1 MNEDTETNNGIEANS
16 SELWLDEEFRRQYP
30 LTAQSLEE
38 LAEQQQADLAY
49 RQYLEVFQSLHDA
62 ADKLSTMRVLHFS
75 QKYLQ
80 EQDMGDVPDEAE
92 E

>member
-38 LAEQQQADLAY
+38 LAEQHQADLAH
-49 RQYLEVFQSLHDA
+49 RQYLEVFQNLHEA
-62 ADKLSTMRVLHFS
+62 ADNLSAMRVINFN
-75 QKYLQ
+75 QTYLQ
-80 EQDMGDVPDEAE
+80 EQDMGEVPDEADE
-92 E
+92 

>member
-1 MNEDTETNNGIEANS
+1 MSEDTETNNGIEANS
-16 SELWLDEEFRRQYP
+16 KELWLDEEFRRQYP
-30 LTAQSLEE
+30 LTAQSLKE
-38 LAEQQQADLAY
+38 LAEQHQADLAY

-62 ADKLSTMRVLHFS
+62 ADNLSAMRVPHFS

-80 EQDMGDVPDEAE
+80 EQDMGEITDEAE

>member
-16 SELWLDEEFRRQYP
+16 NELWLDEEFRRQYP

-38 LAEQQQADLAY
+38 LAEQHQADLAY

-62 ADKLSTMRVLHFS
+62 ADTLSAMRVLHFS
-75 QKYLQ
+75 QTYLQ
-80 EQDMGDVPDEAE
+80 EQDVGEIPDEE
-92 E
+92 EE